1 MPAVLTSRGILGRPF
16 DNDWVRGAG
25 CGGAEALLLLQRE
38 EGPKLGLEP
47 VAIHCANER
56 HIKDHTRSTPIGVDK
71 AYSSPAKT
79 KGGRRQRWE
88 AGAIPVQMLS
98 DNEVAW
104 RSPGTDAP
112 LGSRSEAL
120 QWLAGAREGF
130 ALTPG
135 R

>member
-1 MPAVLTSRGILGRPF
+1 MVEPKRCCCFSVRRVPNSVLS
-16 DNDWVRGAG
+16 
-25 CGGAEALLLLQRE
+25 LL
-38 EGPKLGLEP
+38 
-47 VAIHCANER
+47 HCANER